1 MSRESDLKHCIN
13 ELERENKSLRERIN
27 KIQANTLKYINENRE
42 LRKKLGLRV
51 TGPNNKPL
59 NPVSR

>member
-1 MSRESDLKHCIN
+1 MSRESDLKHCIT
-13 ELERENKSLRERIN
+13 ELERENKRLKERIS

-42 LRKKLGLRV
+42 LRKKLGLRI

-59 NPVSR
+59 KLVSR